1 MVRERGLEPLHPK
14 APDPK
19 SGASANSATPAHA
32 VSILSGQASS
42 REPPTLLLK
51 ISVIAPIAAPTPAI
65 VIGTD
70 P

>member
-32 VSILSGQASS
+32 MSILSGQTSS
-42 REPPTLLLK
+42 REPPTLLCQ
-51 ISVIAPIAAPTPAI
+51 IRAIARITAPTPAMF
-65 VIGTD
+65 IGKD

>member
-1 MVRERGLEPLHPK
+1 MRERGLEPLHPK

-32 VSILSGQASS
+32 EPILSGQTCS
-42 REPPTLLLK
+42 REPPTLLCQ
-51 ISVIAPIAAPTPAI
+51 IRAIAPIAAPTPAM
-65 VIGTD
+65 VIGKD